1 MDCQERIC
9 SRSLSRQAIVQLI
22 KMPARLM
29 PARLMPACMSAVLTG
44 WFFFVAVS
52 AVGGQVPQQRQLQV
66 QQLVKQLAQPDFD
79 KRESAER
86 QLIEIGSP
94 AVDFL
99 LEELIDCKP
108 DVCSRIKRILQLCS
122 EKCDE
127 ESLFK
132 VLGVLRLRFEVSD
145 QRIEPLLQRWAFQ
158 RRGELVANW
167 REQGVVV
174 NDPFEKRGDVLE
186 VMGGLGQFRL
196 APVPQVFGQGALARR
211 QPVLGPP
218 TPTGLE
224 QRTVAE
230 QKVETHTRSNAELI
244 RLVLKGTL
252 EQNKKLVLNSKQGAD
267 GFEKKVS
274 MVQKHPVVVTIG
286 ENWKGDYSIF
296 DFDDAPSVLPIS
308 GLELQKLEI
317 NDTLL
322 SAIKKQ
328 PISTVVLTECS
339 VAANLKETLPRS
351 VSSLAIGGSNASAD
365 LLRLVSSESPTIRH
379 LRFEKSKFGED
390 EALMLRS
397 FGQLTNV
404 DLVRIDLE
412 GSVFDGLATVRSLRR
427 LDLQRCKFPASAF
440 IEFREKRG
448 RNVVVDFKPK
458 AFLGVSAD
466 TRGIAAQFPRAQL
479 KGACIVT
486 TVVPGEGADRA
497 GMKIGDEIFQMGDYK
512 IADFDEL
519 RVVIAQ
525 YEVGDEATIKVRRD
539 GKELTLK
546 AKLGSPSE

>member
-1 MDCQERIC
+1 M
-9 SRSLSRQAIVQLI
+9 
-22 KMPARLM
+22 
-29 PARLMPACMSAVLTG
+29 
-44 WFFFVAVS
+44 
-52 AVGGQVPQQRQLQV
+52 
-66 QQLVKQLAQPDFD
+66 
-79 KRESAER
+79 
-86 QLIEIGSP
+86 
-94 AVDFL
+94 
-99 LEELIDCKP
+99 
-108 DVCSRIKRILQLCS
+108 
-122 EKCDE
+122 
-127 ESLFK
+127 
-132 VLGVLRLRFEVSD
+132 
-145 QRIEPLLQRWAFQ
+145 
-158 RRGELVANW
+158 
-167 REQGVVV
+167 
-174 NDPFEKRGDVLE
+174 
-186 VMGGLGQFRL
+186 
-196 APVPQVFGQGALARR
+196 
-211 QPVLGPP
+211 
-218 TPTGLE
+218 
-224 QRTVAE
+224 
-230 QKVETHTRSNAELI
+230 
-244 RLVLKGTL
+244 LKGTL

-365 LLRLVSSESPTIRH
+365 LLRLVSNESPTIRH
-379 LRFEKSKFGED
+379 IRFEKSKFGED

>member
-9 SRSLSRQAIVQLI
+9 FRSHSQRAIVQLI

-29 PARLMPACMSAVLTG
+29 PACMLVVLSG
-44 WFFFVAVS
+44 WFFFIAVS
-52 AVGGQVPQQRQLQV
+52 VVDGQVPQQGQPQI
-66 QQLVKQLAQPDFD
+66 QQLVKQLAHPDFEQ
-79 KRESAER
+79 RESAER

-94 AVDFL
+94 AVDSL

-196 APVPQVFGQGALARR
+196 APVR
-211 QPVLGPP
+211 QDFEQRGFAP
-218 TPTGLE
+218 TPTGLK
-224 QRTVAE
+224 QPTVVE
-230 QKVETHTRSNAELI
+230 QKIEAHTRSNAELI

-274 MVQKHPVVVTIG
+274 MVQKQPVVVTIG

-296 DFDDAPSVLPIS
+296 DFDDAISVLPIS

-328 PISTVVLTECS
+328 PIGTVVLTECS
-339 VAANLKETLPRS
+339 VAANLKETWPSS
-351 VSSLAIGGSNASAD
+351 VSSLVIGGSNSSAD
-365 LLRLVSSESPTIRH
+365 LLRLVSNESPTIRH

-404 DLVRIDLE
+404 DLAKIDLA

-427 LDLQRCKFPASAF
+427 LDLQRCKFPAAAF
-440 IEFREKRG
+440 NEFKEKRG
-448 RNVVVDFKPK
+448 RSVDVKFTPQ

-466 TRGIAAQFPRAQL
+466 SRGFAAQFPRAQL
-479 KGACIVT
+479 KGACIIT
-486 TVVPGEGADRA
+486 TVVPGEGAERA
-497 GMKIGDEIFQMGDYK
+497 GMKIGDEVFQMGDYK

>member
-9 SRSLSRQAIVQLI
+9 FRSHSQRAIVQLI

-29 PARLMPACMSAVLTG
+29 PACMLVVLLG
-44 WFFFVAVS
+44 WFFFIAVS
-52 AVGGQVPQQRQLQV
+52 VVDGQVPQQGQPQI
-66 QQLVKQLAQPDFD
+66 QQLVKQLAHPDFEQ
-79 KRESAER
+79 RESAER

-94 AVDFL
+94 AVDSL

-196 APVPQVFGQGALARR
+196 APVR
-211 QPVLGPP
+211 QDFEQRGFAP
-218 TPTGLE
+218 TPTGLK
-224 QRTVAE
+224 QPTVVE
-230 QKVETHTRSNAELI
+230 QKIEAHTRSNAELI

-274 MVQKHPVVVTIG
+274 MVQKQPVVVTIG

-296 DFDDAPSVLPIS
+296 DFDDAISVLPIS

-328 PISTVVLTECS
+328 PIGTVVLTECS

-351 VSSLAIGGSNASAD
+351 VSSLVIDGSDSSAD
-365 LLRLVSSESPTIRH
+365 LLRLVSSESPMLRH

-404 DLVRIDLE
+404 DLAKIDLA

-427 LDLQRCKFPASAF
+427 LDLQRCKFPAAAF
-440 IEFREKRG
+440 NEFKEKRG
-448 RNVVVDFKPK
+448 RSVDVKFTPQ

-466 TRGIAAQFPRAQL
+466 SRGFAAQFPRAQL
-479 KGACIVT
+479 KGACIIT
-486 TVVPGEGADRA
+486 TVVPGEGAERA
-497 GMKIGDEIFQMGDYK
+497 GMKIGDEVFQMGDYK

>member
-9 SRSLSRQAIVQLI
+9 FRSHSQRAIVQLI
-22 KMPARLM
+22 KKPAH
-29 PARLMPACMSAVLTG
+29 LMPACMLVVLSG
-44 WFFFVAVS
+44 WFFFIAVS
-52 AVGGQVPQQRQLQV
+52 VVDGQVPQQGQPQI
-66 QQLVKQLAQPDFD
+66 QQLVKQLAHPDFEQ
-79 KRESAER
+79 RESAER

-94 AVDFL
+94 AVDSL

-196 APVPQVFGQGALARR
+196 APVR
-211 QPVLGPP
+211 QDFEQRGFAP
-218 TPTGLE
+218 TPTGLK
-224 QRTVAE
+224 QPTVVE
-230 QKVETHTRSNAELI
+230 QKIEAHTRSNAELI

-274 MVQKHPVVVTIG
+274 MVQKQPVVVTIG

-296 DFDDAPSVLPIS
+296 DFDDAISVLPIS

-328 PISTVVLTECS
+328 PIGTVVLTECS

-351 VSSLAIGGSNASAD
+351 VSSLVIDGSDSSAD
-365 LLRLVSSESPTIRH
+365 LLRLVSSESPMLRH

-404 DLVRIDLE
+404 DLAKIDLA

-427 LDLQRCKFPASAF
+427 LDLQRCKFPAAAF
-440 IEFREKRG
+440 NEFKEKRG
-448 RNVVVDFKPK
+448 RSVDVKFTPQ

-466 TRGIAAQFPRAQL
+466 SRGFAAQFPRAQL
-479 KGACIVT
+479 KGACIIT
-486 TVVPGEGADRA
+486 TVVPGEGAERA
-497 GMKIGDEIFQMGDYK
+497 GMKIGDEVFQMGDYK

>member
-9 SRSLSRQAIVQLI
+9 FRSHSQRAIVQLI

-29 PARLMPACMSAVLTG
+29 PACMLVVLSG
-44 WFFFVAVS
+44 WFFFIAVS
-52 AVGGQVPQQRQLQV
+52 VVDGQVPQQGQPQI
-66 QQLVKQLAQPDFD
+66 QQLVKQLAHPDFEQ
-79 KRESAER
+79 RESAER

-94 AVDFL
+94 AVDSL

-196 APVPQVFGQGALARR
+196 APVR
-211 QPVLGPP
+211 QDFEQRGFAPS
-218 TPTGLE
+218 PTGLK
-224 QRTVAE
+224 QPTVVE
-230 QKVETHTRSNAELI
+230 QKIEAHTRSNAELI

-274 MVQKHPVVVTIG
+274 MVQKQPVVVTIG

-296 DFDDAPSVLPIS
+296 DFDDAISVLPIS

-328 PISTVVLTECS
+328 PIGTVVLTECS

-351 VSSLAIGGSNASAD
+351 VSSLVIDGSDSSAD
-365 LLRLVSSESPTIRH
+365 LLRLVSSESPMLRH

-404 DLVRIDLE
+404 DLAKIDLA

-427 LDLQRCKFPASAF
+427 LDLQRCKFPAAAF
-440 IEFREKRG
+440 NEFKEKRG
-448 RNVVVDFKPK
+448 RSVDVKFTPQ

-466 TRGIAAQFPRAQL
+466 SRGIAAQFPRAQL
-479 KGACIVT
+479 KGACIIT
-486 TVVPGEGADRA
+486 TVVPGEGAERA
-497 GMKIGDEIFQMGDYK
+497 GMKIGDEVFQMGDYK

>member
-1 MDCQERIC
+1 MLVV
-9 SRSLSRQAIVQLI
+9 LS
-22 KMPARLM
+22 
-29 PARLMPACMSAVLTG
+29 G
-44 WFFFVAVS
+44 WFFFIAVS
-52 AVGGQVPQQRQLQV
+52 VVDGQVPQQGQPQI
-66 QQLVKQLAQPDFD
+66 QQLVKQLAHPDFEQ
-79 KRESAER
+79 RESAER

-94 AVDFL
+94 AVDSL

-174 NDPFEKRGDVLE
+174 NDPFEKRGDVLD

-196 APVPQVFGQGALARR
+196 APVR
-211 QPVLGPP
+211 QDFEQRGFAP
-218 TPTGLE
+218 TPTGLK
-224 QRTVAE
+224 QPTVVE
-230 QKVETHTRSNAELI
+230 QKIEAHTRSNAELI

-274 MVQKHPVVVTIG
+274 MVQKQPVVVTIG

-339 VAANLKETLPRS
+339 VAANLKETWPSS
-351 VSSLAIGGSNASAD
+351 VSSLVIGGSNASAD
-365 LLRLVSSESPTIRH
+365 LLRLVSNESPTIRH

-412 GSVFDGLATVRSLRR
+412 GSVFDGLAAVRSLRR

>member
-9 SRSLSRQAIVQLI
+9 FRSHSQRAIVQLI

-29 PARLMPACMSAVLTG
+29 PACMLVVLSG
-44 WFFFVAVS
+44 WFFFIAVS
-52 AVGGQVPQQRQLQV
+52 VVDGQVPQQGQPQI
-66 QQLVKQLAQPDFD
+66 QQLVKQLAHPDFEQ
-79 KRESAER
+79 RESAER

-94 AVDFL
+94 AVDSL

-196 APVPQVFGQGALARR
+196 APVR
-211 QPVLGPP
+211 QDFEQRGFAP
-218 TPTGLE
+218 TPTGLK
-224 QRTVAE
+224 QPTVVE
-230 QKVETHTRSNAELI
+230 QKIEAHTRSNAELI

-274 MVQKHPVVVTIG
+274 MVQKQPVVVTIG

-296 DFDDAPSVLPIS
+296 DFDDAISVLPIS

-328 PISTVVLTECS
+328 PIGTVVLTECS

-351 VSSLAIGGSNASAD
+351 VSSLVIDGSDSSAD
-365 LLRLVSSESPTIRH
+365 LLRLVSSESPMLRH

-404 DLVRIDLE
+404 DLAKIDLA

-427 LDLQRCKFPASAF
+427 LDLQRCKFPAAAF
-440 IEFREKRG
+440 NEFKEKRG
-448 RNVVVDFKPK
+448 RSVDVKFTPQ

-466 TRGIAAQFPRAQL
+466 SRGFAAQFPRAQL
-479 KGACIVT
+479 KGACIIT
-486 TVVPGEGADRA
+486 TVVPGEGAERA
-497 GMKIGDEIFQMGDYK
+497 GMKIGDEVFQMGDYK

>member
-9 SRSLSRQAIVQLI
+9 FRSHSQWAIVQLI

-29 PARLMPACMSAVLTG
+29 PACMLVVLSG
-44 WFFFVAVS
+44 WFFFIAVS
-52 AVGGQVPQQRQLQV
+52 VVDGQVPQQGQPQI
-66 QQLVKQLAQPDFD
+66 QQLVKQLAHPDFEQ
-79 KRESAER
+79 RESAER

-94 AVDFL
+94 AVDSL

-196 APVPQVFGQGALARR
+196 APVR
-211 QPVLGPP
+211 QDFEQRGFAP
-218 TPTGLE
+218 TPTGLK
-224 QRTVAE
+224 QPTVVE
-230 QKVETHTRSNAELI
+230 QKIEAHTRSNAELI

-274 MVQKHPVVVTIG
+274 MVQKQPVVVTIG

-328 PISTVVLTECS
+328 PIGTVVLTECS

-351 VSSLAIGGSNASAD
+351 VSSLVIDGSDSSAD
-365 LLRLVSSESPTIRH
+365 LLRLVSSESPMLRH

-404 DLVRIDLE
+404 DLAKIDLA

-427 LDLQRCKFPASAF
+427 LDLQRCKFPAAAF
-440 IEFREKRG
+440 NEFKEKRG
-448 RNVVVDFKPK
+448 RSVDVKFTPQ

-466 TRGIAAQFPRAQL
+466 SRGFAAQFPRAQL
-479 KGACIVT
+479 KGACIIT
-486 TVVPGEGADRA
+486 TVVPGEGAERA
-497 GMKIGDEIFQMGDYK
+497 GMKIGDEVFQMGDYK

>member
-9 SRSLSRQAIVQLI
+9 FRSHSQRAIVQLI

-29 PARLMPACMSAVLTG
+29 PACMLVVLSG
-44 WFFFVAVS
+44 WFFFIAVS
-52 AVGGQVPQQRQLQV
+52 VVDGQVPQQGQPQI
-66 QQLVKQLAQPDFD
+66 QQLVKQLAHPDFEQ
-79 KRESAER
+79 RESAER

-94 AVDFL
+94 AVDSL

-196 APVPQVFGQGALARR
+196 APVR
-211 QPVLGPP
+211 QDFEQRGFAP
-218 TPTGLE
+218 TPTGLK
-224 QRTVAE
+224 QPTVVE
-230 QKVETHTRSNAELI
+230 QKIEAHTRSNAELI

-274 MVQKHPVVVTIG
+274 MVQKQPVVVTIG

-296 DFDDAPSVLPIS
+296 DFDDAISVLPIS

-328 PISTVVLTECS
+328 PIGTVVLTECS

-351 VSSLAIGGSNASAD
+351 VSSLVIDGSDSSAD
-365 LLRLVSSESPTIRH
+365 LLRLVSSESPMLRH

-404 DLVRIDLE
+404 DLAKIDLA

-427 LDLQRCKFPASAF
+427 LDLQRCKFPAAAF
-440 IEFREKRG
+440 NEFKEKRG
-448 RNVVVDFKPK
+448 RSVDVKFTPQ

-466 TRGIAAQFPRAQL
+466 SRGIAAQFPRAQL
-479 KGACIVT
+479 KGACIIT
-486 TVVPGEGADRA
+486 TVVPGEGAERA
-497 GMKIGDEIFQMGDYK
+497 GMKIGDEVFQMGDYK

>member
-1 MDCQERIC
+1 MDCQEQIC
-9 SRSLSRQAIVQLI
+9 SRSLSQEVIGQLL
-22 KMPARLM
+22 KVPV
-29 PARLMPACMSAVLTG
+29 RLMPACMPACMPALLAG

-52 AVGGQVPQQRQLQV
+52 VAGGQVPRQGNAQI
-66 QQLVKQLAQPDFD
+66 QQLVKQLAQQDFER
-79 KRESAER
+79 RESAER

-94 AVDFL
+94 AVDAL

-122 EKCDE
+122 DKCDE

-132 VLGVLRLRFEVSD
+132 VLGVLRLRFEVPG
-145 QRIEPLLQRWAFQ
+145 QRIDPLLERWAFQ
-158 RRGELVANW
+158 RRGELVAAL
-167 REQGVVV
+167 REQGAVVD
-174 NDPFEKRGDVLE
+174 DPFETRGDVLE
-186 VMGGLGQFRL
+186 AMGRLGQFRL
-196 APVPQVFGQGALARR
+196 APVPQVFEQRNIA
-211 QPVLGPP
+211 PP
-218 TPTGLE
+218 MGLE
-224 QRTVAE
+224 LPIVAE
-230 QKVETHTRSNAELI
+230 QKVEVPARSNAEMI
-244 RLVLKGTL
+244 RLVLEGTL
-252 EQNKKLVLNSKQGAD
+252 EQNKKLVLNSQQGAD
-267 GFEKKVS
+267 GFEKKVTL
-274 MVQKHPVVVTIG
+274 VQKQPVKVTIG

-296 DFDDAPSVLPIS
+296 DFNEGASVLLIS
-308 GLELQKLEI
+308 ELELQKLEI

-328 PISTVVLTECS
+328 PIDTVVFTECS

-351 VSSLAIGGSNASAD
+351 VSSLSIGESNSPAD
-365 LLRLVSSESPTIRH
+365 LLNLVSSQSPMLSR

-404 DLVRIDLE
+404 DLAKIDLE
-412 GSVFDGLATVRSLRR
+412 GGVFDGLAAVESLRR

-448 RNVVVDFKPK
+448 SSVVVDFKPK

-466 TRGIAAQFPRAQL
+466 TRGIAAQFPRTQL
-479 KGACIVT
+479 QGACVIT
-486 TVVPGEGADRA
+486 TVIPGQGAERA
-497 GMKIGDEIFQMGDYK
+497 GMKIGDEVIQMGDQE
-512 IADFDEL
+512 IEDFDEL

-525 YEVGDEATIKVRRD
+525 YEIGEEATIKVRRD

-546 AKLGSPSE
+546 AKLGPPSE

>member
-9 SRSLSRQAIVQLI
+9 FRSHSQRAIVQLI

-29 PARLMPACMSAVLTG
+29 PACMLVVLSG
-44 WFFFVAVS
+44 WFFFIAVS
-52 AVGGQVPQQRQLQV
+52 VVDGQVPQQGQPQI
-66 QQLVKQLAQPDFD
+66 QQLVKQLAHPDFEQ
-79 KRESAER
+79 RESAER

-94 AVDFL
+94 AVDSL

-174 NDPFEKRGDVLE
+174 NDPFEKRGDVLD

-196 APVPQVFGQGALARR
+196 APVR
-211 QPVLGPP
+211 QDFEQRGFAP
-218 TPTGLE
+218 TPTGLK
-224 QRTVAE
+224 QPTVVE
-230 QKVETHTRSNAELI
+230 QKIEAHTRSNAELI

-274 MVQKHPVVVTIG
+274 MVQKQPVVVTIG

-296 DFDDAPSVLPIS
+296 DFDDAISVLPIS

-328 PISTVVLTECS
+328 PIGTVVLTECS

-351 VSSLAIGGSNASAD
+351 VSSLVIDGSDSSAD
-365 LLRLVSSESPTIRH
+365 LLRLVSSESPMLRH

-404 DLVRIDLE
+404 DLAKIDLA
-412 GSVFDGLATVRSLRR
+412 GSVFDGLAAVRSLRR
-427 LDLQRCKFPASAF
+427 LDLQRCKFPAAAF
-440 IEFREKRG
+440 NEFKEKRG
-448 RNVVVDFKPK
+448 RSVDVKFTPQ

-466 TRGIAAQFPRAQL
+466 SRGFAAQFPRAQL
-479 KGACIVT
+479 KGACIIT
-486 TVVPGEGADRA
+486 TVVPGEGAERA
-497 GMKIGDEIFQMGDYK
+497 GMKIGDEVFQMGDYK

>member
-9 SRSLSRQAIVQLI
+9 FRSHSQRAIVQLI

-29 PARLMPACMSAVLTG
+29 PACMLVVLSG
-44 WFFFVAVS
+44 WFFFIAVS
-52 AVGGQVPQQRQLQV
+52 VVDGQVPQQGQPQI
-66 QQLVKQLAQPDFD
+66 QQLVKQLAHPDFEQ
-79 KRESAER
+79 RESAER

-94 AVDFL
+94 AVDSL

-196 APVPQVFGQGALARR
+196 APVR
-211 QPVLGPP
+211 QDFEQRGFAP
-218 TPTGLE
+218 TPTGLK
-224 QRTVAE
+224 QPTVVE
-230 QKVETHTRSNAELI
+230 QKIEAHTRSNAELI

-274 MVQKHPVVVTIG
+274 MVQKQPVVVTIG

-351 VSSLAIGGSNASAD
+351 VSSLVIDGSDSSAD
-365 LLRLVSSESPTIRH
+365 LLRLVSSESPMLRH

-404 DLVRIDLE
+404 DLAKIDLA
-412 GSVFDGLATVRSLRR
+412 GSVFDGLAAVRSLRR
-427 LDLQRCKFPASAF
+427 LDLQRCKFPAAAF
-440 IEFREKRG
+440 NEFKEKRG
-448 RNVVVDFKPK
+448 RSVDVKFTPQ

-466 TRGIAAQFPRAQL
+466 SRGIAAQFPRAQL
-479 KGACIVT
+479 KGACIIT
-486 TVVPGEGADRA
+486 TVVPGEGAERA
-497 GMKIGDEIFQMGDYK
+497 GMKIGDEVFQMGDYK

>member
-9 SRSLSRQAIVQLI
+9 FRSHSQRAIVQLI

-29 PARLMPACMSAVLTG
+29 PACMLVVLSG
-44 WFFFVAVS
+44 WFFFIAVS
-52 AVGGQVPQQRQLQV
+52 VVDGQVPQQGQPQI
-66 QQLVKQLAQPDFD
+66 QQLVKQLAHPDFEQ
-79 KRESAER
+79 RESAER

-94 AVDFL
+94 AVDSL

-196 APVPQVFGQGALARR
+196 APVR
-211 QPVLGPP
+211 QDFEQRGFAP
-218 TPTGLE
+218 TPTGLK
-224 QRTVAE
+224 QPTVVE
-230 QKVETHTRSNAELI
+230 QKIEAHTRSNAELI

-274 MVQKHPVVVTIG
+274 MVQKQPVVVTIG

-296 DFDDAPSVLPIS
+296 DFDDAISVLPIS

-328 PISTVVLTECS
+328 PIGTVVLTECS

-351 VSSLAIGGSNASAD
+351 VSSLVIDGSDSSAD
-365 LLRLVSSESPTIRH
+365 LLRLVSSESPMLRH

-404 DLVRIDLE
+404 DLAKIDLA
-412 GSVFDGLATVRSLRR
+412 GSVFDGLAAVRSLRR
-427 LDLQRCKFPASAF
+427 LDLQRCKFPAAAF
-440 IEFREKRG
+440 NEFKEKRG
-448 RNVVVDFKPK
+448 RSVDVKFTPQ

-466 TRGIAAQFPRAQL
+466 SRGIAAQFPRAQL
-479 KGACIVT
+479 KGACIIT
-486 TVVPGEGADRA
+486 TVVPGEGAERA
-497 GMKIGDEIFQMGDYK
+497 GMKIGDEVFQMGDYK